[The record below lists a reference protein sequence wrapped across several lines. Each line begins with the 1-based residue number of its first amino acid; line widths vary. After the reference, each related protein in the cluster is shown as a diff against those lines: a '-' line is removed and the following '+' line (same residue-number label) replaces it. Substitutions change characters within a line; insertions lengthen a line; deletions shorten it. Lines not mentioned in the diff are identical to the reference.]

1 MGAGV
6 VGRDQELAAARVFL
20 AGLRNGPCGL
30 LLEGEP
36 GIGKTAVWRAVLEEA
51 AAQGHRVLRCVA
63 AQAEARL
70 SFVGLSDLI
79 GDVVDEVVPVLPAPQ
94 RRALE
99 VALLRA
105 EPAGLPPEPR
115 AIASGLLNALRALA
129 ARKPLLLAVDDVQWL
144 DHPSADALAFAARRI
159 QDREALGFLISRR
172 TGTSS
177 VVEKALETTGL
188 EQLEIGPLTLGATR
202 RMLSER
208 LGLSVSR
215 QLLRRIFGTTLGNPL
230 FALEVGRMLAERG
243 PPGIG
248 EDIPVPDTVEELL
261 GTRVERLS
269 DPVGRLLLAVAL
281 SADLHVSEL
290 EAIAEPSALEDA
302 VAGGVLLVDGDRVRP
317 SHPLLAAAAKR
328 HSRADERRELH
339 LELARG
345 VADKE
350 LRARHLALAAE
361 QPDAHLAAA
370 VAAAAAS
377 RAARGAAQDA
387 VELGEHA
394 LRLTPRKRAER
405 SDRLLTLG
413 GYLEVAGEQQRVT
426 DLLAP
431 ELDTLPRG
439 GPRVRAC
446 LLLTGGVVRSNDDIQ
461 RYLALALA
469 ESGSDPRLRA
479 PVLAEMSTNAAVIR
493 VQRIRDA
500 EAWALEA
507 LPAARRAEPEEERF
521 ALYAL
526 AWASSLRGR
535 SIDDVCERF
544 RAASDVTY
552 YMTAS
557 PERVAGQR
565 LVWRGDVSQARAALT
580 RLLSVADERGEPVSY
595 ALQRL
600 HVCELELRAGEW
612 DAAARLLDEWAESS
626 ERELLLWPMYERC
639 RALLAAGRGLP
650 EETER
655 WAAEAIARA
664 EATGV
669 GWDLLEALR
678 ARGIAALLA
687 HEPERASESLGAVW
701 EHTRCEGVDEPGV
714 FPVAPD
720 LVEVLAELGDLGEA
734 RAVTHRLGAL
744 SEAQEHPWG
753 FATTKRCEAIVRLAS
768 DAYDEEAA
776 ALLER
781 AAADYAELGLRFDR
795 ARSLLV
801 LGRAE
806 RRHRKWAGARRS
818 LEQAVAAFEELDS
831 TGWAKEARSEL
842 ARVGARRPR
851 PAGELTQSEQRVAEL
866 AAEGMSN
873 KEIARTL
880 FVSVHTVEVH
890 LSHAYTKLG
899 IHSRGQLARRLS
911 TH

>member
-269 DPVGRLLLAVAL
+269 DPVRRLLLAVAL

>member
-1 MGAGV
+1 
-6 VGRDQELAAARVFL
+6 
-20 AGLRNGPCGL
+20 
-30 LLEGEP
+30 
-36 GIGKTAVWRAVLEEA
+36 
-51 AAQGHRVLRCVA
+51 
-63 AQAEARL
+63 
-70 SFVGLSDLI
+70 
-79 GDVVDEVVPVLPAPQ
+79 
-94 RRALE
+94 
-99 VALLRA
+99 
-105 EPAGLPPEPR
+105 
-115 AIASGLLNALRALA
+115 
-129 ARKPLLLAVDDVQWL
+129 
-144 DHPSADALAFAARRI
+144 
-159 QDREALGFLISRR
+159 
-172 TGTSS
+172 
-177 VVEKALETTGL
+177 
-188 EQLEIGPLTLGATR
+188 
-202 RMLSER
+202 
-208 LGLSVSR
+208 
-215 QLLRRIFGTTLGNPL
+215 
-230 FALEVGRMLAERG
+230 
-243 PPGIG
+243 
-248 EDIPVPDTVEELL
+248 
-261 GTRVERLS
+261 
-269 DPVGRLLLAVAL
+269 
-281 SADLHVSEL
+281 
-290 EAIAEPSALEDA
+290 
-302 VAGGVLLVDGDRVRP
+302 
-317 SHPLLAAAAKR
+317 
-328 HSRADERRELH
+328 
-339 LELARG
+339 
-345 VADKE
+345 
-350 LRARHLALAAE
+350 
-361 QPDAHLAAA
+361 
-370 VAAAAAS
+370 
-377 RAARGAAQDA
+377 
-387 VELGEHA
+387 
-394 LRLTPRKRAER
+394 
-405 SDRLLTLG
+405 
-413 GYLEVAGEQQRVT
+413 
-426 DLLAP
+426 
-431 ELDTLPRG
+431 
-439 GPRVRAC
+439 
-446 LLLTGGVVRSNDDIQ
+446 
-461 RYLALALA
+461 
-469 ESGSDPRLRA
+469 
-479 PVLAEMSTNAAVIR
+479 MSTNAAVIR